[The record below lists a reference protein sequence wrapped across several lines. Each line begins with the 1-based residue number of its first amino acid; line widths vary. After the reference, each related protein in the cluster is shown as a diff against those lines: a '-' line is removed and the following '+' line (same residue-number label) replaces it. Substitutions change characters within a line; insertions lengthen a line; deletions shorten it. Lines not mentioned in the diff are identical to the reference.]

1 MSNLQ
6 ITLTTPAA
14 ATVSLQSPKAVV
26 SSLLIGS
33 QLTTTFSALSDVSA
47 VSPENGDVLQYSTST
62 GSYVVDSLTIQG
74 GSF

>member
-1 MSNLQ
+1 MSNLL

-14 ATVSLQSPKAVV
+14 TAVTLTSQASSV
-26 SSLLIGS
+26 SSLQIGPQVS
-33 QLTTTFSALSDVSA
+33 SSIGALSDVSV

>member
-1 MSNLQ
+1 MSNLL

-14 ATVSLQSPKAVV
+14 TAVTLTSQASSV
-26 SSLLIGS
+26 SSLQIGPQAS
-33 QLTTTFSALSDVSA
+33 SSIGALSDVSV